1 MWELVHK
8 EGWVPKNWSFWTVGL
23 EKTLESPLDY
33 KEIKPVNPKG
43 IQLWIFFGRIVAQ
56 AEVPIL
62 WLPGV
67 KSRLIGKDPA
77 AGKRVRHDL
86 ETPKNNDKT
95 PGRGTSL
102 VVQWSR
108 IHLPMQGTQV
118 WSLVLELRSHMP
130 LGNYAWMPQLLSTS
144 TSEPMHH
151 NKEPECHNRDPVA
164 VQSLSRVPLFA
175 TPWAAAAQLSLS
187 FITSRSLLRLMCIE
201 LMMPSN
207 HLILSS
213 CPQSFPASNKPDT
226 DK

>member
-1 MWELVHK
+1 MWELDNK
-8 EGWVPKNWSFWTVGL
+8 KSWVPKNWCFRTIVL
-23 EKTLESPLDY
+23 EKTLLSPLDY

-43 IQLWIFFGRIVAQ
+43 TQLWIFFGRIVAQ

-67 KSRLIGKDPA
+67 KSWLIGKDPA
-77 AGKRVRHDL
+77 VGKRVRHDL
-86 ETPKNNDKT
+86 ETQKNNDKT

-108 IHLPMQGTQV
+108 IHLPLQGTQV
-118 WSLVLELRSHMP
+118 WSLVRELRFHMP
-130 LGNYAWMPQLLSTS
+130 LGNYTWMPQLLSTS

-151 NKEPECHNRDPVA
+151 NKEPECHNWDPVA
-164 VQSLSRVPLFA
+164 VQSLSRVLLFA
-175 TPWAAAAQLSLS
+175 TLWAATAQLSLS